1 VGLIATLVDLG
12 SYFIM
17 TRFGV
22 SENLAKALSFL
33 GGTLTGYLGNTKFT
47 FPDSLPS
54 PFKYSLTYSFSLM
67 INVGVNATA
76 FSMWDS
82 HLLGWIMATLS
93 STTVNFLG
101 LRFYAFAQK
110 V

>member
-1 VGLIATLVDLG
+1 VGLAATLLDLG
-12 SYFIM
+12 SYFVM
-17 TRFGV
+17 TEFGV

-47 FPDSLPS
+47 FSDSSPS
-54 PFKYSLTYSFSLM
+54 PLKYLLTYSFSLL

-82 HLLGWIMATLS
+82 HLLGWIMATAS

-101 LRFYAFAQK
+101 LRYYAFAQK